1 MPLNNNLNNKQCLG
15 IEKTVLLEKGGAY
28 TAAEITQQPEV
39 WNDVLSL
46 VTARREQITQF
57 LGPLLYQKELR
68 IILTGAGTSA
78 FIGKCLAP
86 LMLNTLRR
94 RVEAIPTTDL
104 VAGPEIY
111 FQSDVPTLMVSFA
124 RSGSSPESL
133 AAVNL
138 ANSLCKFIHHIIFT
152 CNEQGELLLTS
163 QSKTNVL
170 ALLLPHETHD
180 RGFAMTSSF
189 TSMLY
194 SASLVFGLV
203 SASPKNCQAMS
214 LAAADVI
221 ERAMPLVQSLVSRQ
235 FKRVVYLGSNEL
247 RGLAEEAALKL
258 LELTDGQIVA
268 SYDSPLGFRH
278 GPKTIVNDQ
287 TLVVLF
293 LSNHVYTRQYDL
305 DLLRELQV
313 DGKAG
318 SVVALSAQG
327 AHNDLEDNPNYFQ
340 IAGMDEA
347 NNLELALPYI
357 VFAQIFAFWESLTLG
372 ITPDSPSVSGT
383 VNRVVQGVNIYP
395 LLNEVADV
403 SGR

>member
-1 MPLNNNLNNKQCLG
+1 MSLNNQQNNKQCLG
-15 IEKTVLLEKGGAY
+15 LEKTVLVDKGGAH

-39 WNDVLSL
+39 WKEVLSL
-46 VTARREQITQF
+46 VTERREQIAQF
-57 LGPLLYQKELR
+57 LGPLLKQKDLR

-86 LMLNTLRR
+86 IMVNTVQH

-104 VAGPEIY
+104 VAGPGLY
-111 FQSDVPTLMVSFA
+111 FQPDVPTLMVSFA

-138 ANSLCKFIHHIIFT
+138 ANSLCNSIHHIIFT
-152 CNEQGELLLTS
+152 CNEEGELFLS
-163 QSKTNVL
+163 SRSKKNVL
-170 ALLLPHETHD
+170 TLLLPHKTHD

-203 SASPKNCQAMS
+203 SASQKNGQAMS

-221 ERAMPLVQSLVSRQ
+221 ERALPLIQTLVRRQ

-293 LSNHVYTRQYDL
+293 LSNHAYTRQYDL
-305 DLLRELQV
+305 DLLRELQL

-318 SVVALSAQG
+318 QVVALSA
-327 AHNDLEDNPNYFQ
+327 HNDLEENANYFQ
-340 IAGMDEA
+340 ITGMTEA

-395 LLNEVADV
+395 LLNEAAHV

>member
-1 MPLNNNLNNKQCLG
+1 MSPNNKQCLG
-15 IEKTVLLEKGGAY
+15 IEKTVLLDKGGAY

-39 WNDVLSL
+39 WKDVLDL
-46 VTARREQITQF
+46 VTGRREQIAQF
-57 LGPLLYQKELR
+57 LDPLLKQKNLR

-86 LMLNTLRR
+86 IMLNNLQH
-94 RVEAIPTTDL
+94 RVDAIPTTDL

-111 FQSDVPTLMVSFA
+111 FQADVPTLMVSFA

-138 ANSLCKFIHHIIFT
+138 ANCLCKSIHHIIFT
-152 CNEQGELLLTS
+152 CNEQGDLFLSSKSKKNILT
-163 QSKTNVL
+163 
-170 ALLLPHETHD
+170 LLLPHETHD

-203 SASPKNCQAMS
+203 STSQTDCQAMS

-221 ERAMPLVQSLVSRQ
+221 ERAMPLIQTLVSRQ

-268 SYDSPLGFRH
+268 SFDSPLGFRH

-293 LSNHVYTRQYDL
+293 LSNHTYTRQYDL
-305 DLLRELQV
+305 DLLKELQV

-318 SVVALSAQG
+318 LVVALSARG
-327 AHNDLEDNPNYFQ
+327 DLEENQHYFE
-340 IAGMDEA
+340 IAGMAQA

-357 VFAQIFAFWESLTLG
+357 VFAQIFAFWESLALG